1 MWEILRIIIKRVN
14 KIKNKNQ
21 IYFLQDFFIFF

>member
-1 MWEILRIIIKRVN
+1 MLQFGSVE

-21 IYFLQDFFIFF
+21 IESRG